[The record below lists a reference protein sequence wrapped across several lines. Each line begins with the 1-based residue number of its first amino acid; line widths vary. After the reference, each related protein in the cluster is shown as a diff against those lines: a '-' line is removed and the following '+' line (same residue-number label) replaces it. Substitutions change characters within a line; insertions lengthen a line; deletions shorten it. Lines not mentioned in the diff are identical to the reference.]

1 MVIVAGLL
9 QNSNWKEFKKPVDE
23 TRKRKSRMMADDVHG
38 DGSVVEVR
46 ENRWRR
52 VVGVSG

>member
-1 MVIVAGLL
+1 MRAMVIVAGLL

-38 DGSVVEVR
+38 MEAL
-46 ENRWRR
+46 
-52 VVGVSG
+52 